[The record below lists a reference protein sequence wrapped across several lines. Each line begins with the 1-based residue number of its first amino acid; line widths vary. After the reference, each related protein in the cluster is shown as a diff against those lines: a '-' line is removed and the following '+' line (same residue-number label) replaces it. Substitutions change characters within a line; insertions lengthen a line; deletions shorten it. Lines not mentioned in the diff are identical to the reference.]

1 MSKKLKYIVRGITL
15 TLAIS
20 LIGFD
25 IGKYFNT
32 NKSNIVKAINKTS
45 NDNNTLLYNEN
56 KIFSLKNQNNIPKNI
71 NDAINRLNKQAE
83 KKLKIKN
90 PTVIDKTEI
99 INQGAT
105 KHDYVSMPPYYW
117 KNPNTKTGYP
127 YIVKDGVKNPERFLD
142 EKFDSERAEE
152 MISAV
157 TTLST
162 AYCLTRKEEYAKKA
176 SEIIKTWFIN
186 KDTKMNPNMTYSQC
200 IPGKNKGTGSGIIN
214 SSNFIKVIDSV
225 YLLQNSNS
233 WTSEDDKNLKKWF
246 EHYIN
251 WLETSELGKLEKGK
265 NTNHGSWYDAQV
277 ATYALYCGKDK
288 LAKKIVKEAKE
299 KRIDKQIES
308 DGSMPAELRRTK
320 SLPYTQ
326 YNLQALI
333 TLARVGDKVQINLWD
348 YKGTKGQSL
357 KTSIDFV
364 NDYLLGKITWK
375 YKNITKEENEGLM
388 PYLALAY
395 NHYNSNDYKKIIE
408 NYEDKLNE
416 QQKIILF
423 TIMNS

>member
-1 MSKKLKYIVRGITL
+1 MSKKLKYIVRGFAITL
-15 TLAIS
+15 VIS
-20 LIGFD
+20 LVGFD
-25 IGKYFNT
+25 VVQTFNQNKT
-32 NKSNIVKAINKTS
+32 NVVKAINKKS
-45 NDNNTLLYNEN
+45 NDNTLLYSED
-56 KIFSLKNQNNIPKNI
+56 KLIFLKNQNNTPKI
-71 NDAINRLNKQAE
+71 IKDAIKKLGKQAE

-99 INQGAT
+99 LNIGAT

-127 YIVKDGVKNPERFLD
+127 YIVKDGVKNPERLSS
-142 EKFDSERAEE
+142 EKFDSRRAEE
-152 MISAV
+152 MVSAV

-162 AYCLTRKEEYAKKA
+162 AYSLTGKEEYAKKA
-176 SEIIKTWFIN
+176 SEIIKTWFID

-225 YLLQNSNS
+225 YLLQNSKS
-233 WTSEDDKNLKKWF
+233 WTSEEDKNLKKWF

-251 WLETSELGKLEKGK
+251 WLEISELGKLEREKD
-265 NTNHGSWYDAQV
+265 TNHGSWYDAQV
-277 ATYALYCGKDK
+277 ATYALYCGKEK
-288 LAKKIVKEAKE
+288 LAKKIVKEARE
-299 KRIDKQIES
+299 KRIDKQIEV
-308 DGSMPAELRRTK
+308 DGRMPAELRRTK
-320 SLPYTQ
+320 SLAYTE

-333 TLARVGDKVQINLWD
+333 TLARVGDKVGINLWD
-348 YKGTKGQSL
+348 YKGAKGQSL

-364 NDYLLGKITWK
+364 NEYLLGKTTWN
-375 YKNITKEENEGLM
+375 YKNIIKEENEGFV

-395 NHYNSNDYKKIIE
+395 KYYNFDDYKKTIE

-416 QQKIILF
+416 QEKIILYS
-423 TIMNS
+423 IMNR